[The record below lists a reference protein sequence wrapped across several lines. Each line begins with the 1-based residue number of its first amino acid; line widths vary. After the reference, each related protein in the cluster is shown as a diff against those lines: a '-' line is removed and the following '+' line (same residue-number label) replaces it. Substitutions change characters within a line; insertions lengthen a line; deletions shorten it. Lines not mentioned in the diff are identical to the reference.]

1 MKFTSSIAHRY
12 ISCAFAFPLCMT
24 LHASTIATVSARAF
38 YSTPAISWN
47 IPCSQTSQTDP
58 ASASCVL
65 NSSAYPQADYN
76 ASATVADGDVTVN
89 VLGGTSVRA
98 AAEANVLAS
107 FIDSFTFIP
116 DNGQNAPTQ
125 VQYALLYGGNST
137 SDVPMG
143 ILETFN
149 GAQILQ
155 GGGGESFVDHGLTS
169 ITQPYSGG
177 TFESA
182 GQITADFEF
191 DSGDAGFAFAEL
203 QVRSI
208 TMLDAQGQAVAGTLV
223 PTPEPALWPLTGL
236 LGVGLALFAKRRA
249 GRLL

>member
-1 MKFTSSIAHRY
+1 
-12 ISCAFAFPLCMT
+12 MT

-116 DNGQNAPTQ
+116 GNGQNAPTQ
-125 VQYALLYGGNST
+125 VQYALLYGGSST

-177 TFESA
+177 IFESA
-182 GQITADFEF
+182 GQITATSNSTAATRDLPLRNCRFGV
-191 DSGDAGFAFAEL
+191 SQCWMLRAKL
-203 QVRSI
+203 SRVRWS
-208 TMLDAQGQAVAGTLV
+208 L
-223 PTPEPALWPLTGL
+223 
-236 LGVGLALFAKRRA
+236 RRNRHY
-249 GRLL
+249 GS